1 MSTVPLPNGYR
12 SDLQPALQRRQAQL
26 HSAMGSAAEGPTTIV
41 DCPSAPAFLAQG
53 PSAVGAPA
61 RPTKP
66 WVAKCLFPLGGLLAL
81 GLVAAVV
88 TQGER
93 KATTTEATPATTG
106 VPAKT
111 PALASAP
118 AVSTPAAAPSED
130 EAIRDTLAAG
140 LVAARR
146 ARLPGP
152 LQPRVPARRR
162 DRPRDVGSTKTP
174 GAAQPPGHSRRDPGP
189 THRTFKRSGSTGALS
204 PDVPVGPLSGN
215 GPTQDL
221 VPATRGRPLAHR
233 GGMAGRRPLG
243 HRTQALAAWQRHNS
257 PAKPGDNPRLA
268 NLSQFQ
274 APSGG
279 PPEALSITVWQQIN
293 GMETPAHTGIRR
305 NAQAIGCGL
314 FRLPLRINR
323 S

>member
-12 SDLQPALQRRQAQL
+12 SDLQPALQRRLAQL

-66 WVAKCLFPLGGLLAL
+66 WVAKCLFHLGGLLAL

-130 EAIRDTLAAG
+130 EAIRDTLE
-140 LVAARR
+140 RW
-146 ARLPGP
+146 RL
-152 LQPRVPARRR
+152 
-162 DRPRDVGSTKTP
+162 DW
-174 GAAQPPGHSRRDPGP
+174 SRRDVPAYLAHYSPEFQPAGGIDRAMWEAQRRQALLNRP
-189 THRTFKRSGSTGALS
+189 AIRVEIQGQRIERSNDQEARVHFRQTY
-204 PDVPVGPLSGN
+204 LSGRYQEMDQPKTLYLRREDGRWRIAGEWQGD
-215 GPTQDL
+215 GPS
-221 VPATRGRPLAHR
+221 ATAH
-233 GGMAGRRPLG
+233 
-243 HRTQALAAWQRHNS
+243 
-257 PAKPGDNPRLA
+257 KP
-268 NLSQFQ
+268 
-274 APSGG
+274 
-279 PPEALSITVWQQIN
+279 
-293 GMETPAHTGIRR
+293 
-305 NAQAIGCGL
+305 
-314 FRLPLRINR
+314 
-323 S
+323 